1 MIGTIGTKV
10 VAASYREGATS
21 TPPLEVAKT
30 KTRPKTAHT
39 HARNTIFG
47 FLGVNSIFLF
57 QIKKRGFLEK
67 IFFFR
72 KNTFFW
78 EKKFFLPKNWFCGG
92 DFFFFDLQTSFSKFF
107 YFSWNLQ
114 PMDFPVEQLSTRR
127 DHLLYSTDFSKT
139 RVQKNKCCV
148 GVPETAKVF
157 RNVEIELHTKFFF
170 GLLKPPMRAF
180 RWYVGWHMEHR
191 DRVEKRNFL
200 PCASF
205 QKVNSFF
212 FFLRKK

>member
-67 IFFFR
+67 IFFFS
-72 KNTFFW
+72 KKHLFLGEKIFPSKKLVLWGGLFFFW
-78 EKKFFLPKNWFCGG
+78 LTNQFFEIFLFFLESPTDGLPSRATQHPQRPSVVQHWLFENTSPKKQVLCGG
-92 DFFFFDLQTSFSKFF
+92 
-107 YFSWNLQ
+107 SWN
-114 PMDFPVEQLSTRR
+114 
-127 DHLLYSTDFSKT
+127 
-139 RVQKNKCCV
+139 
-148 GVPETAKVF
+148 G
-157 RNVEIELHTKFFF
+157 
-170 GLLKPPMRAF
+170 
-180 RWYVGWHMEHR
+180 
-191 DRVEKRNFL
+191 
-200 PCASF
+200 
-205 QKVNSFF
+205 
-212 FFLRKK
+212 